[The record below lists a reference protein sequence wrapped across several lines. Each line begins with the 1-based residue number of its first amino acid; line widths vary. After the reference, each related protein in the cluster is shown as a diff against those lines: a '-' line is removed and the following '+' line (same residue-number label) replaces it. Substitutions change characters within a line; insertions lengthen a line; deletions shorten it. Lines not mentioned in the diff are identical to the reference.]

1 MKHKRWNFW
10 AWARSP
16 WARGRWILYV
26 TEDSFP
32 YFYYLRKH
40 PCAETTEQEW
50 TGQSWS
56 EVVKIK
62 IKCQAYAI
70 WWPELWRSCRECH
83 PRVPLGCQSSHHSR
97 LRWNL
102 AGTVQFLLCSC
113 GFESLF
119 QCQSQRLS
127 SCFSNWGVLG
137 RVVPKVWARV
147 PGEFWKVLAVLGEVQ
162 ESILG
167 RVLWGSGQRF
177 WQKVLRQRSGKKMR
191 NEFGFQHTFPLLGTS
206 PQVTLTCCR
215 GSLFVRMTFA
225 YWGVARP
232 ALLVLA
238 SQSRVWGGF
247 GCCVLLDKCS
257 ESTFKREVVWSANG
271 RLFVSSPFWFID
283 SVSHLLYPVSLGCA
297 WRTLRVDHKWNKY
310 LMSRARSCHAFIAEA
325 LAFEGHER
333 GCVRSTALLALGVFN
348 LPPGQQKQLVG
359 SPGTWELD
367 NSPWF
372 FLKERVGMPMSIE
385 LTNCTSS
392 LDAKF
397 MANIWTW
404 FVVFFWSVG
413 MTRFPKHK
421 RSQVVK
427 QWN

>member
-56 EVVKIK
+56 ELVKVK

-102 AGTVQFLLCSC
+102 AACSIWKV
-113 GFESLF
+113 FRHRALFVMQLWVWVSVSMPITASIILLF
-119 QCQSQRLS
+119 QLESFGQSRSKGLGKGS
-127 SCFSNWGVLG
+127 RWVLEGSGCFGGGS
-137 RVVPKVWARV
+137 
-147 PGEFWKVLAVLGEVQ
+147 GEYPWKGSVGFRAKVLAEG
-162 ESILG
+162 
-167 RVLWGSGQRF
+167 
-177 WQKVLRQRSGKKMR
+177 LRQRSGNKMR

-215 GSLFVRMTFA
+215 GSLFVRMTFT

-257 ESTFKREVVWSANG
+257 ESTFKREVVW
-271 RLFVSSPFWFID
+271 F
-283 SVSHLLYPVSLGCA
+283 
-297 WRTLRVDHKWNKY
+297 
-310 LMSRARSCHAFIAEA
+310 
-325 LAFEGHER
+325 
-333 GCVRSTALLALGVFN
+333 
-348 LPPGQQKQLVG
+348 
-359 SPGTWELD
+359 
-367 NSPWF
+367 
-372 FLKERVGMPMSIE
+372 
-385 LTNCTSS
+385 
-392 LDAKF
+392 
-397 MANIWTW
+397 
-404 FVVFFWSVG
+404 
-413 MTRFPKHK
+413 
-421 RSQVVK
+421 SQ
-427 QWN
+427 W